1 MSLISQLTSR
11 VCMPRPGRSGIAQS
25 SKFKLRCDHVQLQT
39 SLNVHTCPQ
48 ARSFNTQRPIE
59 MNDSND
65 SSHSIDINSLVNVIL
80 PLDLIKYDPFPSEIS
95 FDRLHHLIHDYLSK
109 CDPSNNDNVIISLPP
124 FLFRSA
130 RLFGT
135 IDTRILELYMKA
147 S

>member
-1 MSLISQLTSR
+1 
-11 VCMPRPGRSGIAQS
+11 MPRPGRSGIAQS

-65 SSHSIDINSLVNVIL
+65 FSHSIDINSLVNVIL

-109 CDPSNNDNVIISLPP
+109 CDPSNNDNVIISPT
-124 FLFRSA
+124 FLISICTTLWNDRHTHT
-130 RLFGT
+130 GT
-135 IDTRILELYMKA
+135 IYESLLRSWRWI
-147 S
+147 